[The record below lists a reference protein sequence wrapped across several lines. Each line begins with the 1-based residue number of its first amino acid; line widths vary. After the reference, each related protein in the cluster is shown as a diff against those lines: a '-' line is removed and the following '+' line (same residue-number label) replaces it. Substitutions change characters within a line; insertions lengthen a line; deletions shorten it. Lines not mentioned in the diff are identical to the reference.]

1 MPMRVSGDTS
11 RAGDPHSATDQL
23 DPGDDDDDYDYDD
36 DDVVY
41 YEESTGWR
49 WVAGVAGAV
58 LVLAVIG
65 TFVILRGGDTATTTG
80 RIQPS
85 APAPVPARPS
95 ATTPQ
100 PVATTPSTS
109 APVETVTT
117 VTPTATT
124 PAGAAP
130 PPTPDVDQRTI
141 TYIISG
147 TRQPGDFVT
156 VTYIDGTDAAN
167 RLRRHAA
174 VDQDR
179 HARRRR
185 HAAEIGDGRQSREP
199 PQLLD
204 HRWERASGRRP
215 ALQHHRDDLQ
225 PLSAAMPARARPSV
239 RRACAAARRRSR

>member
-1 MPMRVSGDTS
+1 MRVSGDTS
-11 RAGDPHSATDQL
+11 RAGYPRSATDQL
-23 DPGDDDDDYDYDD
+23 DPPDDYDDHDDYDD
-36 DDVVY
+36 DDGVVY

-100 PVATTPSTS
+100 PAATTPSTS
-109 APVETVTT
+109 PPVETVTT

-124 PAGAAP
+124 PTEAAP

-141 TYIISG
+141 TYVISG

-156 VTYIDGTDAAN
+156 VTYIDGTGAPRTDFNVMLPWTKTVTPAGADMLLKSVTAVSLASHLNCWITDGNGQAVAAQDFNTIATTCN
-167 RLRRHAA
+167 R
-174 VDQDR
+174 
-179 HARRRR
+179 
-185 HAAEIGDGRQSREP
+185 
-199 PQLLD
+199 
-204 HRWERASGRRP
+204 
-215 ALQHHRDDLQ
+215 
-225 PLSAAMPARARPSV
+225 
-239 RRACAAARRRSR
+239 

>member
-1 MPMRVSGDTS
+1 MRVSGDTS

-23 DPGDDDDDYDYDD
+23 EPRDDDDYDDE

-109 APVETVTT
+109 APAETVTT

-124 PAGAAP
+124 PTEAAP

-156 VTYIDGTDAAN
+156 VTYLDGTGAPRTDFNVMLPWTKTVTPAGADMLLKSVTAVSLASHLNCWITDGNGQAVAAQHFNTIATTCN
-167 RLRRHAA
+167 R
-174 VDQDR
+174 
-179 HARRRR
+179 
-185 HAAEIGDGRQSREP
+185 
-199 PQLLD
+199 
-204 HRWERASGRRP
+204 
-215 ALQHHRDDLQ
+215 
-225 PLSAAMPARARPSV
+225 
-239 RRACAAARRRSR
+239 